1 MSKFKQ
7 GDRVRFLRANIHG
20 GDNAKG
26 DMATFIGVHRDGF
39 CLVKRDGVYSDRW
52 LNPLTDELEC
62 YIVDGSD
69 IELAITEEL
78 LN

>member
-1 MSKFKQ
+1 MSKFKH
-7 GDRVRFLRANIHG
+7 GDRVRFLRARVHG

-26 DMATFIGVHRDGF
+26 DMATFIGVHRNGF
-39 CLVKRDGVYSDRW
+39 CLVKRDGFRSDEWR
-52 LNPLTDELEC
+52 NPLTDEIEC
-62 YIVDGSD
+62 YMVDESA